1 MRHPIRASALLI
13 VLIGVA
19 ASRGTASAQDRAS
32 EPTLSTLPL
41 AGGLPAWR
49 QAVNDSAQTV
59 PAQFFVDVIR
69 RSFETPVS
77 VRGMRRDA
85 VIRPILDHLS
95 RAAKAGPAR
104 TTDGVPLPL
113 TADLWVTSLLEAGA
127 RPETLAA
134 DILRSP
140 AGSLMYC
147 GLLSLDDATRQW
159 LGAHPEVLSDMASRQ
174 PAHFLV
180 AAPGLRIR
188 DNVMQLPGG
197 PAAHA
202 AWEAIVGRSRND
214 PAAFIKA
221 VVLRND
227 VSLAYLLGSV
237 AQLTPGQTR
246 LLLSL
251 DGSEQ
256 VRTTAIKRLADV
268 FERVA
273 SGWLVADKPF
283 WRPTLDPARL
293 VADLRTAADG
303 TPHLPGTAAFWTA
316 AFSSDAIHPNDALAS
331 LAAGPPVDFSWL
343 CQQIFNGGQT
353 LSRPPYQLVLFASR
367 QIPSVT
373 AANVRAALGALRA
386 TSQFPALAGTLERAH
401 ISALSVYHDAAQRAR
416 ALAAMTDHP
425 HAQLALAQFQGGVA
439 IVARAAARGSL
450 TPEQAGGLVSTLS
463 ALSTDER
470 GDYGGRVAEWLGDH
484 LLADRARQS
493 LAADLFGETLGRQSA
508 RDAQLLLLLSG
519 AMSDRGPTLDWEGT
533 KYRVSFGSAEA
544 FRLRQVLGAE
554 FLPYLTAA
562 DTMVRAAKT
571 FESGTP
577 TREALSAAAE
587 AVAATAAAVRCTE
600 KDDWEFLVLSERC
613 RDALPPVAHA
623 ARAAEVKMTQ
633 RLAPRLRLLA
643 DSLAARG
650 LMVFAYAAS
659 MGQPD
664 NAVISPQDAASR
676 HVFGLELPGFGRAG
690 AWRWPSAASDRVR
703 DWHLTGSML
712 GLDVAMAQ
720 YSLVRITNRPPPT
733 RPSINDED
741 RIVLTES
748 AVLMEPDLLTSDDH
762 VAIVNALKRGRER
775 TARLRG
781 AAEADA
787 LAETIH
793 MAPLRRALFAW
804 TAGADLRAAIAMLSM
819 SEIFAAGLDGAA
831 PARFDAWGVSGEP
844 RLGCQCL
851 QMPASAPD
859 AYAGRWFSGVLAT
872 GFPDM
877 NLRLAELLDEL
888 KMPGALL
895 APILASATWDFLMNV
910 RINDYDDVPAW
921 VSFVSAIGVDRL
933 EQYLA
938 LLTTDGPLVPL
949 TDGSQTR

>member
-19 ASRGTASAQDRAS
+19 ASRGTASAQDRAG

-41 AGGLPAWR
+41 AGGLAAWR
-49 QAVNDSAQTV
+49 EAVGDSTPTA

-69 RSFETPVS
+69 RSFQTPVS
-77 VRGMRRDA
+77 VRGMRREV
-85 VIRPILDHLS
+85 VIRPILEHLN

-104 TTDGVPLPL
+104 TSDSIPLPL
-113 TADLWVTSLLEAGA
+113 TADLWVRSLLEAGA
-127 RPETLAA
+127 RTETLAA

-140 AGSLMYC
+140 AASLMYC
-147 GLLSLDDATRQW
+147 GLLSLDDATRRW
-159 LGAHPEVLSDMASRQ
+159 LGAHPEVLADIASRQ
-174 PAHFLV
+174 PAHFLI
-180 AAPGLRIR
+180 AAPGLRVR

-202 AWEAIVGRSRND
+202 AWEAAVGKSRND

-221 VVLRND
+221 VVLRHD
-227 VSLAYLLGSV
+227 VSLAYLLGSA
-237 AQLTPGQTR
+237 AQLTPQQTR
-246 LLLSL
+246 LMLSL

-256 VRTTAIKRLADV
+256 VRATAIKRLADV
-268 FERVA
+268 FGRVA
-273 SGWLVADKPF
+273 AGWEVADKPF

-293 VADLRTAADG
+293 VADLRTADDG
-303 TPHLPGTAAFWTA
+303 TPNLPGTTAFWTA
-316 AFSSDAIHPNDALAS
+316 AFSSDAIHPTDSLAS

-343 CQQIFNGGQT
+343 CQQFFNGGQT

-367 QIPSVT
+367 RIPAVT
-373 AANVRAALGALRA
+373 AGNVRAALGALRA

-401 ISALSVYHDAAQRAR
+401 ISMLSAYDEAAQRAR

-439 IVARAAARGSL
+439 IVARAATRGSL
-450 TPEQAGGLVSTLS
+450 TPEDAGRLVSTLS
-463 ALSTDER
+463 ALATDER

-484 LLADRARQS
+484 LLSDRERQAQ
-493 LAADLFGETLGRQSA
+493 AADLLGDALGGGSA
-508 RDAQLLLLLSG
+508 RDAQLLWLLSG
-519 AMSDRGPTLDWEGT
+519 ATSDRGTTLDWEGT
-533 KYRVSFGSAEA
+533 KYRVSFSSAEA
-544 FRLRQVLGAE
+544 LRLRQVLGAA

-571 FESGTP
+571 FESATL
-577 TREALSAAAE
+577 TRQALAATGD
-587 AVAATAAAVRCTE
+587 AVAAAGDAVRCTE
-600 KDDWEFLVLSERC
+600 KDEWESLVLADRC
-613 RDALPPVAHA
+613 REALAPV
-623 ARAAEVKMTQ
+623 ARAAKSGDTRHAP

-650 LMVFAYAAS
+650 LLVFAYAAS

-664 NAVISPQDAASR
+664 NAVISPLDAASR
-676 HVFGLELPGFGRAG
+676 HVFGLELPGVGRAG
-690 AWRWPSAASDRVR
+690 AWRWPSAGSDRVR
-703 DWHLTGSML
+703 DWHLTGSAL
-712 GLDVAMAQ
+712 GLDVALAQ

-748 AVLMEPDLLTSDDH
+748 VVLMEPDLLTADDH
-762 VAIVNALKRGRER
+762 AAIVNALKRGRER
-775 TARLRG
+775 ATQLRG
-781 AAEADA
+781 TADADA
-787 LAETIH
+787 LAAAIH
-793 MAPLRRALFAW
+793 MAPLRRSLFAW
-804 TAGADLRAAIAMLSM
+804 TAGADHRAAVAMLSL
-819 SEIFAAGLDGAA
+819 SEIFTAGLDGAQ
-831 PARFDAWGVSGEP
+831 PSRFDAWGVSGEP
-844 RLGCQCL
+844 RLGCHCL
-851 QMPASAPD
+851 QIPAAAFD
-859 AYAGRWFSGVLAT
+859 AYAGRWFSGLLAT
-872 GFPDM
+872 GFTDL
-877 NLRLAELLDEL
+877 NLRLAELLDQL

-921 VSFVSAIGVDRL
+921 VSFVSAIGVDRV